1 MSDRGPLS
9 RPATG
14 VLLALAFAA
23 AAALAGVLVGPA
35 NLGLSETVAA
45 LLRSP
50 GATQGTLDIVWIDRV
65 PRVALG
71 LAVGA
76 GLSLAGVLFQSL
88 LRNPLAD
95 PYLVGVGPGALLGA
109 ALAGAM
115 GLLGTAVLGFPTVG
129 IAAFLGALGA
139 AALVLFV
146 AGGGGR
152 AGVARLVLAGVA
164 VGSFVTAVAT
174 WALYVETELW
184 QNAVR
189 WLLGSL
195 AWADG
200 ERIVVAA
207 VATVGLAVLALWRA
221 RDLDALSLGED
232 SARLG
237 GVDVVRAVPLLVA
250 AACALTAACV
260 ATAGLVGFVGLVV
273 PHAARRL
280 VGPLH
285 RRVIPVAAGLGA
297 GLLVLADAVAR
308 TVARVEVPVGVVTAL
323 LGAPAF
329 ALLVR
334 RAGRAA

>member
-1 MSDRGPLS
+1 VRSARPLA
-9 RPATG
+9 RPAAG
-14 VLLALAFAA
+14 IALALGFAA
-23 AAALAGVLVGPA
+23 LAAALGVFLGPA
-35 NLGLSETVAA
+35 GLGFGETAAA
-45 LLRSP
+45 LLGASSASP
-50 GATQGTLDIVWIDRV
+50 GAVDIVWIDRV

-76 GLSLAGVLFQSL
+76 GLSVAGVLFQSL

-109 ALAGAM
+109 ALAGAA
-115 GLLGTAVLGFPTVG
+115 GLLGTSVLGFSAVG
-129 IAAFLGALGA
+129 LASFAGAVGA

-200 ERIVVAA
+200 SRIAVAA
-207 VATVGLAVLALWRA
+207 AATVGLALLALWRA
-221 RDLDALSLGED
+221 RDLDALSIGED

-237 GVDVVRAVPLLVA
+237 GVDVARSVLLLVG

-260 ATAGLVGFVGLVV
+260 AAAGLVGFVGLVV

-285 RRVIPVAAGLGA
+285 RRAIPVAAGLGA